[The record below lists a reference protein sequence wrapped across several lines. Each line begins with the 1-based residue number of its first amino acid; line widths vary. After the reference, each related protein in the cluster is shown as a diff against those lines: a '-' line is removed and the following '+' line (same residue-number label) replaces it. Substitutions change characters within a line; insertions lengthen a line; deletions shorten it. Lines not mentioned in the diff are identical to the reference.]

1 VTISYASPDIKPYI
15 PAFDS
20 FPEARAGWMDDISVD
35 VAVSRELG
43 YQSIVSNRGAR
54 AARAHARKTLGYE
67 EGKGEGGG
75 EGGGMGE
82 GESIGE
88 GTETGVKEKVEVEAV
103 EGSRAR
109 RRREN
114 KEKKERELALI
125 GVDGQ
130 FPVRREGRVRE
141 GTRRERGTGV
151 YLAQS
156 TEISTEFTGNII
168 ATTENKVLHIV
179 ENKGE
184 NNEQESRN
192 QIEDEGTLVSKKD
205 LEV

>member
-1 VTISYASPDIKPYI
+1 
-15 PAFDS
+15 
-20 FPEARAGWMDDISVD
+20 MDDISVD
-35 VAVSRELG
+35 TAVSREMG

-67 EGKGEGGG
+67 EGKGEGIKGEGEGVGKGGG
-75 EGGGMGE
+75 EGVGG
-82 GESIGE
+82 
-88 GTETGVKEKVEVEAV
+88 EVV

-151 YLAQS
+151 YLTQS
-156 TEISTEFTGNII
+156 TENSTELTENSTELTENSTELTTDII
-168 ATTENKVLHIV
+168 AANDNKVEIII
-179 ENKGE
+179 E
-184 NNEQESRN
+184 NNDKNEHVNNNDENRAENIDVNKRN
-192 QIEDEGTLVSKKD
+192 S
-205 LEV
+205 